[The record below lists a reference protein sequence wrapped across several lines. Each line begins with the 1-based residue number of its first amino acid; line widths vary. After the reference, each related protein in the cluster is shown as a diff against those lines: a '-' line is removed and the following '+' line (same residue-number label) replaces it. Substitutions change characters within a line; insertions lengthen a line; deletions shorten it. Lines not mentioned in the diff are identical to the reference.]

1 MAEAKSRPVPARRK
15 MNVDTSTKTR
25 LVQSFVGFNSS
36 SVSEEQVELARQ
48 CIDVI
53 KPRSARYEY
62 IPFHMILL
70 WNQVYT
76 SRIYKYP
83 ANFK

>member
-62 IPFHMILL
+62 IPFHMILH
-70 WNQVYT
+70 WNRVRRILIQV
-76 SRIYKYP
+76 
-83 ANFK
+83 N